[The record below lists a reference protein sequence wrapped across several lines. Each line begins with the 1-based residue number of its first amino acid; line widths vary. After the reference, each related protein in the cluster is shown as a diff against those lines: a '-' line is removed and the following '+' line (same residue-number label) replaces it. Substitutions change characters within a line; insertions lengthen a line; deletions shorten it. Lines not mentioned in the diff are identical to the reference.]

1 MKQLHQNHSLL
12 ARRIRGMLNALY
24 RIDKPNDEQARA
36 IKSLEEQANQH
47 ERQAIFQ
54 NSFIMIL

>member
-1 MKQLHQNHSLL
+1 MKKLYQNHSLL

-24 RIDKPNDEQARA
+24 RIDKPNDEQKQA
-36 IKSLEEQANQH
+36 ISSLEEQAEQH
-47 ERQAIFQ
+47 ERKAVFQ